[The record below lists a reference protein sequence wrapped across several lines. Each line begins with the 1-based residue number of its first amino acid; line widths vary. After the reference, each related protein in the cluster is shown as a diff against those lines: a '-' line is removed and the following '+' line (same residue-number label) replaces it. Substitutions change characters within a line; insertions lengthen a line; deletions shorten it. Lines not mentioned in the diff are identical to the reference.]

1 MANASG
7 CFDGCM
13 IDLVKI
19 AAFLFLWLECGIPFW
34 CLVFIYVAVL
44 IIENW
49 QKDKKGKSLE
59 DDEEDTEE

>member
-1 MANASG
+1 
-7 CFDGCM
+7 M